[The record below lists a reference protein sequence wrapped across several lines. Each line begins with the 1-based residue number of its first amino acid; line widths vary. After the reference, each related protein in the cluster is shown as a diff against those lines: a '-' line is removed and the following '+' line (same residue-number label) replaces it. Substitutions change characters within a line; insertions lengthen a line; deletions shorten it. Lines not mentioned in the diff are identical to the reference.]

1 MGLMFIAFDGY
12 EIIVQT
18 GDEVKNPK
26 RNLPLAIFISL
37 GLVIVLY
44 CLVAFVSIGDVH
56 LSNNTP
62 SWKFI
67 RENEDLGISKAA
79 EFFIPYGGI
88 VVLVGGIVSTLAAL
102 NVTTFSSS
110 RVAFAMDKHYNLSAE
125 LNSIHIKFKT
135 LLLQL
140 FYRARL

>member
-37 GLVIVLY
+37 GLVIVFY
-44 CLVAFVSIGDVH
+44 CLVAFVSIDDVH
-56 LSNNTP
+56 LFSNTP